1 MPILVDNASADY
13 VRIKLEFLER
23 LKINFHMSMD
33 EFIAQVSYVTN
44 EWLSQKEKSLNSY
57 LELSAT
63 LERTIH
69 FMSHQITSVTP
80 DPEVVKA
87 ILDKVV
93 AAASLDKDLS
103 QHPPVKSTQ
112 ADTTAS
118 TLAET
123 TASTLAETTAST
135 QGKITATA
143 STQGDA
149 IATTSVQGK
158 VVAASLTQRQHEMVF
173 ELQTLSKYT
182 AGHYP
187 YLKKLLT
194 DTQGHHSGGRNHSF
208 HDAMENVLCGLYTT
222 HGGVADNGRGPAK
235 ETSSEEE
242 SPMRRCLAEET
253 SSAVEPLVPQVCSDE
268 FLNVIEY
275 QQSVLE
281 GCVNNLNDKHSV
293 LESQLSQIS
302 LLDSKFTERLNR
314 LDDKLHQFFGNYS
327 QSEQIQNDRA
337 SDQINLD
344 PELLQSIKHHQS
356 QIDSKIE
363 TIEQKHS
370 VMETHLGQILI
381 LDHKFTELFNK
392 QDAKIQ
398 QYLSRH
404 SIAMKSVDDMSK
416 RLNSCYK
423 DVEITKKQMHR
434 NSDQQKM
441 YLSELD
447 SKLNALTEEHVK
459 QTQHI
464 QSLALR
470 VEDGEK
476 SGSTL
481 AEQVTLLEN
490 AQNNRFDEVGVLVN
504 SCCSKQVLL
513 EKSLEKL
520 SSLQSKLEAELKKL
534 VSTKYDSEQVKSLGN
549 KQAASDRKLSN
560 LYDNFAHLERKLL
573 KVDKSVE
580 TFSERLSKQDL
591 SVNVRNLEKNQG
603 KVERSVSVITE
614 FQSKLESELFKQ
626 ELVKKEV
633 ERIDKKQQELIKKLD
648 SIAKSDLDKTLKEW
662 SDELT
667 LCKSRIEYLF
677 EEGSPSNIKTL
688 SEDFSTHTLLFKEHE
703 EYTSGALTRL
713 SEKTSQ
719 VSQTLDAVTPLLN
732 TLKITVE
739 SVEQVHLSGFTKF
752 SFRLGQTEQ
761 MIRTVKNAMSK
772 RVTKLEEKYLELSDI
787 LTDHSEDL
795 RSFGAAI
802 DSQYNVNNDLRTCL
816 YGVVEKGI
824 ENQSSMQ
831 ELAEKFQIKVDLM
844 DCLRDI
850 QRSHSSRIETIETDI
865 SYCNE
870 KIDLLQKPEYCNQE
884 ACAVIVDHTQKEV
897 VSVEN
902 SETQVVQVEK
912 SEEGVQVEKSE
923 EVVQVEKSEEVV
935 QVEKSEEVVQVEKSE
950 EVVQVEKS
958 EEVVQVEKSEEVV
971 QVEKSEEGVQVEKSE
986 EVVQVEKSEEVVQVE
1001 KSEEVV
1007 QVEKSEEVV
1016 QVEKSEEVV
1025 QVEKSEEV
1033 VQVEKSEEGVQV
1045 EKSEEVV
1052 QVEKSEEGVQVE
1064 KSEEVV
1070 QVEKSEEVVQVEK
1083 SEEVVQVEK
1092 SEEGVQVEKSEEVVQ
1107 VEKSEE
1113 GVQVEKSEEVVQ
1125 VEKSEEVVQV
1135 EKSEEGVQVEKSEEV
1150 FQVEKSEEV
1159 VQVEKSEEGVQ
1170 VEKSEEGVQVET
1182 FKNSENQLLYSE
1194 KSEDQG
1200 EHTEKSK
1207 DQVEHTEKS
1216 KDQVEHTEKSKD
1228 QVEHTEKSKDQVEH
1242 TEKSKDQ
1249 VEHTEKSKDQVE
1261 HTEKSKD
1268 QVEHTEKPKDQVEH
1282 TEKPK
1287 DQHPVLWH
1295 HYQVVL
1301 EIILTSDFDDV
1312 ESCSD
1317 TQSLNSSDL
1326 NLPLET
1332 LGLMLDKLLED

>member
-112 ADTTAS
+112 AETTATASTLAETTASTLAETTAS

-135 QGKITATA
+135 QGDT
-143 STQGDA
+143 

-208 HDAMENVLCGLYTT
+208 HDALENVLCGLYTT
-222 HGGVADNGRGPAK
+222 PGGVADNGRGPAK
-235 ETSSEEE
+235 ETSSEDE
-242 SPMRRCLAEET
+242 SSMRRCLAEET
-253 SSAVEPLVPQVCSDE
+253 SSAVEPIVPQVCREE
-268 FLNVIEY
+268 FLNVIVY

-281 GCVNNLNDKHSV
+281 SYVNNLNEKHSV
-293 LESQLSQIS
+293 LEGQLSQIS

-381 LDHKFTELFNK
+381 LDHKFTELVNK

-490 AQNNRFDEVGVLVN
+490 SQNNRFDEVGVLVN

-603 KVERSVSVITE
+603 KVERSVSIVTE

-626 ELVKKEV
+626 VQVKKEV

-662 SDELT
+662 SDDLT

-732 TLKITVE
+732 TLKRTVE

-761 MIRTVKNAMSK
+761 MIRTVKNAVSK

-831 ELAEKFQIKVDLM
+831 ELAEKFQIKVDLI

-884 ACAVIVDHTQKEV
+884 ACAVIVDHTQNDQV
-897 VSVEN
+897 VSVEK
-902 SETQVVQVEK
+902 SEDQVVQVEK
-912 SEEGVQVEKSE
+912 SEEVVQVEKSGE
-923 EVVQVEKSEEVV
+923 VVQVEKSDEVVQVEKSEEVV
-935 QVEKSEEVVQVEKSE
+935 QVEKSEEE
-950 EVVQVEKS
+950 
-958 EEVVQVEKSEEVV
+958 
-971 QVEKSEEGVQVEKSE
+971 
-986 EVVQVEKSEEVVQVE
+986 
-1001 KSEEVV
+1001 
-1007 QVEKSEEVV
+1007 
-1016 QVEKSEEVV
+1016 
-1025 QVEKSEEV
+1025 
-1033 VQVEKSEEGVQV
+1033 
-1045 EKSEEVV
+1045 
-1052 QVEKSEEGVQVE
+1052 
-1064 KSEEVV
+1064 
-1070 QVEKSEEVVQVEK
+1070 
-1083 SEEVVQVEK
+1083 
-1092 SEEGVQVEKSEEVVQ
+1092 
-1107 VEKSEE
+1107 
-1113 GVQVEKSEEVVQ
+1113 
-1125 VEKSEEVVQV
+1125 
-1135 EKSEEGVQVEKSEEV
+1135 
-1150 FQVEKSEEV
+1150 
-1159 VQVEKSEEGVQ
+1159 VQ

-1194 KSEDQG
+1194 KSEDQV
-1200 EHTEKSK
+1200 EHTEKSE

-1216 KDQVEHTEKSKD
+1216 EDQVEHTE
-1228 QVEHTEKSKDQVEH
+1228 
-1242 TEKSKDQ
+1242 
-1249 VEHTEKSKDQVE
+1249 
-1261 HTEKSKD
+1261 
-1268 QVEHTEKPKDQVEH
+1268 
-1282 TEKPK
+1282 
-1287 DQHPVLWH
+1287 
-1295 HYQVVL
+1295 
-1301 EIILTSDFDDV
+1301 
-1312 ESCSD
+1312 
-1317 TQSLNSSDL
+1317 
-1326 NLPLET
+1326 
-1332 LGLMLDKLLED
+1332 